1 MFTVVTVLLSCDA
14 AGTERKEL
22 IMFPHSTARFEM
34 FDAAKNKLRVKVS
47 YLMIALIVAEC
58 ICMVIEDKKVRAG
71 SSLSLCAFPKT
82 SPQFSLRR
90 LRSKKKPLCIN
101 LLTECFSEW

>member
-1 MFTVVTVLLSCDA
+1 NLTDTECHCTNPQTSRGRYCSGQDA
-14 AGTERKEL
+14 SRRKRKSQRQSHECWQGRTERKEL

-58 ICMVIEDKKVRAG
+58 ICMVIEDKK
-71 SSLSLCAFPKT
+71 
-82 SPQFSLRR
+82 
-90 LRSKKKPLCIN
+90 
-101 LLTECFSEW
+101 

>member
-1 MFTVVTVLLSCDA
+1 MFTDVTVLLSCDA

-22 IMFPHSTARFEM
+22 IKFAHSIAGFEM
-34 FDAAKNKLRVKVS
+34 FDAKKNRLWVKVS
-47 YLMIALIVAEC
+47 YLMIALTMAEF
-58 ICMVIEDKKVRAG
+58 IYMVIEGKKVRAG

-90 LRSKKKPLCIN
+90 ERSKKKPLCIN
-101 LLTECFSEW
+101 LLTECSSEW